1 VLEKRYVFVVD
12 EGGRVSSREIEVAA
26 ELDNVY
32 VISGGL
38 SLEEKFL
45 IEGLRKVKNGDK
57 IEFEYRTPEEVY
69 DHLDLHAE

>member
-1 VLEKRYVFVVD
+1 
-12 EGGRVSSREIEVAA
+12 
-26 ELDNVY
+26 